1 MQTTIN
7 QTQID
12 RAKPEPMEPELISD
26 PDRYRQ
32 FERLRQ
38 IAELLDGQ
46 FRVPG
51 TNVEFGLDALIGM
64 VPGIGDILSGGIS
77 LWLIREARRLGA
89 PRWLVAR
96 MMWNVAVDVTV
107 GIVPVVGDVFDMAWK
122 ANRKN
127 MELLKRHMLRNP

>member
-107 GIVPVVGDVFDMAWK
+107 GIVPLVGDVFDMAWK